1 MGAVGGGCY
10 STVGSSSYLGSLE
23 LLLSYVNSQEAP
35 MNSAVRT
42 VIASNCR
49 NFAAAIFI
57 SSPSSATANSNS
69 NKSRLVSTTPYLRK
83 LLSIGCSRVFEIE
96 CLGRVPRVS

>member
-10 STVGSSSYLGSLE
+10 SAVGSSSYLESLE

-35 MNSAVRT
+35 INSAVKT
-42 VIASNCR
+42 VIASNYR

-96 CLGRVPRVS
+96 RLGRVPRVS

>member
-1 MGAVGGGCY
+1 MGAVGAGCY
-10 STVGSSSYLGSLE
+10 SAVGSSSYPGSLE

-49 NFAAAIFI
+49 NFEAAIFI

-83 LLSIGCSRVFEIE
+83 LLSIGCSRVFEIGR
-96 CLGRVPRVS
+96 LGRVPRVS